1 MDGAVSGDGEHVPV
15 PDLGGGHGV
24 CGEPDN
30 REAAGEAMTRLL
42 AYLTEDVVR
51 ISPRWVAWL
60 ETVLI
65 FMAMVQAVRILFK

>member
-1 MDGAVSGDGEHVPV
+1 
-15 PDLGGGHGV
+15 
-24 CGEPDN
+24 
-30 REAAGEAMTRLL
+30 MTRLL